1 MNHFKATRL
10 RVWLVWAGV
19 GMIAVALL
27 WAGAAQ
33 AAVPGITGTGTAN
46 TFNLV
51 ATQGYI
57 TQPDGAAIYSWGY
70 GCAAGSSPSFV
81 PYSTGA
87 FCPSMQIS
95 GRTLIVAE
103 DVAFTVPLTTNLLAA
118 LG

>member
-33 AAVPGITGTGTAN
+33 AAVPGITGTSTAN

-51 ATQGYI
+51 ATRGYI
-57 TQPDGAAIYSWGY
+57 TQPDGPAIYSWGY
-70 GCAAGSSPSFV
+70 GCDADSTPSFV
-81 PYSTGA
+81 PYKKGDFST
-87 FCPSMQIS
+87 CLLIPS
-95 GRTLIVAE
+95 
-103 DVAFTVPLTTNLLAA
+103 LTSLVSKK
-118 LG
+118 

>member
-33 AAVPGITGTGTAN
+33 AAVPGITGTSTAN
-46 TFNLV
+46 TFDLV

-70 GCAAGSSPSFV
+70 GCAAGSSPPFV

-87 FCPSMQIS
+87 FCPGMQIP
-95 GRTLIVAE
+95 GPTLIVPE
-103 DVAFTVPLTTNLLAA
+103 TVSFTVTLTNHLPT
-118 LG
+118 